1 MPKIDVKEKVA
12 IGGVTGILGD
22 FGRGSSVESIRGDI
36 RGDRSP
42 PHPQ

>member
-12 IGGVTGILGD
+12 IGRVRGIVGD
-22 FGRGSSVESIRGDI
+22 FGRGSSVESIRGD
-36 RGDRSP
+36 RSL